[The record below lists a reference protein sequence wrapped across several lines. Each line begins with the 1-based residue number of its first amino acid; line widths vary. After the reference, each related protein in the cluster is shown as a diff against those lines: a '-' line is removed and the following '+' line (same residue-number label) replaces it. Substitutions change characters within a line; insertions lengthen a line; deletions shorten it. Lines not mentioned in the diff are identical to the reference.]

1 MNSKWRHD
9 ALRNTSVRK
18 MVVWHNFWP
27 YARLGPCFW
36 VKDMSGKI
44 TTPTGRSANA
54 RLTIRAL
61 VADRSFLFI
70 ITASITKPFPR
81 KIKSL
86 GLLESACFDRLM
98 TGIPEGRG
106 GKDFWSGFR
115 SNRISD
121 LKRRSDLPK
130 YGFSLLFLVNSR
142 WLQWYEPTLTVQL
155 IACWEKPSLMSF
167 VRWSTWACSP
177 HFLSLFCPS
186 RKRFW
191 LHVSN
196 SLLLH

>member
-1 MNSKWRHD
+1 
-9 ALRNTSVRK
+9 
-18 MVVWHNFWP
+18 
-27 YARLGPCFW
+27 
-36 VKDMSGKI
+36 MSGKI

-142 WLQWYEPTLTVQL
+142 
-155 IACWEKPSLMSF
+155 
-167 VRWSTWACSP
+167 
-177 HFLSLFCPS
+177 
-186 RKRFW
+186 
-191 LHVSN
+191 
-196 SLLLH
+196 